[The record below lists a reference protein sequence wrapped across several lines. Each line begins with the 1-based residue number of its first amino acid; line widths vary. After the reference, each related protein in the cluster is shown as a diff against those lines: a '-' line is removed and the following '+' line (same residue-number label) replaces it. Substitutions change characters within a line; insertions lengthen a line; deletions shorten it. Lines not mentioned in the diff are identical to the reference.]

1 MEKKTIIFDLD
12 GTLALVEKRVKKS
25 MIPKPNSPDGEGMN
39 WDIFFDPENIKLD
52 QPNYPVISMAQ
63 MYYEKGFNIVIFS
76 GRNDRSYATTKEWL
90 EKYEVPYNLLVMRPD
105 KFQDKSWPVAL
116 GNPATPAMRYMPD
129 EILKKEM
136 LDTFV
141 DIDDVFMTV
150 DDRQK
155 VVDTWRSLG
164 LTCFQVAP
172 GDFK

>member
-155 VVDTWRSLG
+155 VVDMWRSLG